1 MNFASNP
8 RSSGQAQTM
17 KAVVHALYGPF
28 DLLEYRDI
36 PKPTPAPGE
45 VLIRTH
51 AASLHAGDCM
61 CVLGSPM
68 VVRAA
73 TGVLRP
79 KNQVPGFDVAGVVE
93 SVGKGVVLF
102 QPGDEVFGVSEGACA
117 THAIA
122 KDNRLALKPR
132 GLDFMEAAAVPTSA
146 LAALH
151 GLRDAAGVRPGQEV
165 LINGAAGGVG
175 HFAIQIAKHFGARV
189 TAVCSTEGVAMA
201 RALGADQIID
211 YTQRDFCQHGPLHDV
226 ILDNV
231 ENRSLADIRSALKPG
246 GTLLCN
252 SGTGSTGFAFMTRL
266 FKPLL
271 LSPFVGQS
279 LKRFVSTPNY
289 KDLVTLKELI
299 EKGALK
305 PVIGQTYALS
315 EVPKALAQIASG
327 HFHGKLVIET
337 L

>member
-1 MNFASNP
+1 
-8 RSSGQAQTM
+8 M
-17 KAVVHALYGPF
+17 KAVVQTRYGPF
-28 DLLEYRDI
+28 DQLEYRDI
-36 PKPTPAPGE
+36 PKPTPGPGE

-61 CVLGSPM
+61 CVLGSPK

-73 TGVLRP
+73 TGVFQP

-93 SVGKGVVLF
+93 SVGEGVGGLR
-102 QPGDEVFGVSEGACA
+102 PGDEVFGASEGACA
-117 THAIA
+117 THAIV
-122 KDNRLALKPR
+122 KEDRLAPKPH
-132 GLDFMEAAAVPTSA
+132 GLNFMEAAAVPTSA

-151 GLRDAAGVRPGQEV
+151 GLRDSAGLRPGQEV

-175 HFAIQIAKHFGARV
+175 HFAIQIAKHLGARV
-189 TAVCSTEGVAMA
+189 TAVCSTGRAAMVQ
-201 RALGADQIID
+201 ALGADQVID
-211 YTQRDFCQHGPLHDV
+211 YTQADFCRQGARYDV

-231 ENRSLADIRSALKPG
+231 ENRSLAHIRSALKPG

-252 SGTGSTGFAFMTRL
+252 SGTGSTGFAFMARL

-279 LKRFVSTPNY
+279 LKRFVSTPNLE
-289 KDLVTLKELI
+289 DLVALKELI
-299 EKGALK
+299 EKGDLK
-305 PVIGQTYALS
+305 PVIGQTYGLS
-315 EVPKALAQIASG
+315 DVPIALAQIASG